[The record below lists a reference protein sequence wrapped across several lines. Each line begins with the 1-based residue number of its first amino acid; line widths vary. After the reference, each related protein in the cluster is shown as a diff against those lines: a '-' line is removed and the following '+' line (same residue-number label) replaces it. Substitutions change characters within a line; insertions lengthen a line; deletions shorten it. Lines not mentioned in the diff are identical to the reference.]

1 MKSVFA
7 GLLTFDG
14 RASRRDVWILHVSVT
29 LAGALLAIGNSAA
42 LHLMPVQAV
51 NLTFLG
57 LFILLVA
64 FAAVPYASLF
74 ARRCHDLGY
83 GGWWALTL
91 LIPFVG
97 ALAGAALMLMPDNS
111 GPNRFGP
118 APHPRSASA

>member
-1 MKSVFA
+1 MKSMLASLV
-7 GLLTFDG
+7 TFDG
-14 RASRRDVWILHVSVT
+14 RASRRDIWIFHISVT
-29 LAGALLAIGNSAA
+29 LAAVLLAVGNSAA

-64 FAAVPYASLF
+64 FAAVPYACLF

-91 LIPFVG
+91 LIPLVG
-97 ALAGAALMLMPDNS
+97 ALALAALMLVPGNS
-111 GPNRFGP
+111 GPNRFGEP
-118 APHPRSASA
+118 PHPRPAVA